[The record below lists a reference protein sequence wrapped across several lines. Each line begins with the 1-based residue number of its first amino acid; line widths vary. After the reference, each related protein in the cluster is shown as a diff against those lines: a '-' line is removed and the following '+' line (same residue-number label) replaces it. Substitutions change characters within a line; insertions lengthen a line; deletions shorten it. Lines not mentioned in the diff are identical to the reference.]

1 MKVVIVGPGAIGC
14 LFAGMLS
21 RHGEDVWLLDRD
33 PGRAKRLAANGIFFE
48 EMSGAGNLLRIPVGI
63 SAKQIGAADM
73 VLICVKAYDTEAA
86 LRHALPLFG
95 GHTLGVSL
103 QNGMGNVEI
112 LAGCINPEHVVCA
125 STSQGAIRLKEGMI
139 RHTGAGMTY
148 VAPWLADHPAG
159 ARAVAALFNAAGVQ
173 TRRMDHA
180 DALIWSKLVISAGLN
195 PVSALWGVSN
205 GEVRTRPDL
214 WALASDAAREAQV
227 VAGDKG
233 VALVYPDAVAAL
245 EEVCR
250 NTSANRSSMLQD
262 LQQGRRTEIE
272 QINGAV
278 VREAAVLGVPVPVNQ
293 DLMARVLQRA
303 AAKKT

>member
-1 MKVVIVGPGAIGC
+1 MKVVVVGPGAIGC
-14 LFAGMLS
+14 LFAGMLF
-21 RHGEDVWLLDRD
+21 RHGADVWLLDRD
-33 PGRAKRLAANGIFFE
+33 PGRAKRLAAHGIFFE
-48 EMSGAGNLLRIPVGI
+48 EMNGAGNLLRIPVGI

-139 RHTGAGMTY
+139 RHAGAGMTY
-148 VAPWLADHPAG
+148 AAPWLADHPAG
-159 ARAVAALFNAAGVQ
+159 ARAVAALFNTVGVQ
-173 TRRMDHA
+173 TQRMDHA
-180 DALIWSKLVISAGLN
+180 DTLIWSKLVISAGLN

-205 GEVRTRPDL
+205 GEVQTRPDL
-214 WALASDAAREAQV
+214 WAVASDAVREAQM

-233 VALVYPDAVAAL
+233 VALVYPDAVVAL
-245 EEVCR
+245 AEVCR
-250 NTSANRSSMLQD
+250 GTAANRSSMLQD

-278 VREAAVLGVPVPVNQ
+278 VREAAALGVPVPVNQ
-293 DLMARVLQRA
+293 DLLARVLQRA
-303 AAKKT
+303 AAKKA